1 MIPYTLGGYDNVN
14 LKSGYTLHETKYGVG
29 ISIEKSNELNDMLKD
44 FSYRDRLVA
53 TYEAGKWELTEEK

>member
-14 LKSGYTLHETKYGVG
+14 LKSGYTLHETSYGVG
-29 ISIEKSNELNDMLKD
+29 ISITDADSLNKLLKD
-44 FSYRDRLVA
+44 TTKTPMTA

>member
-14 LKSGYTLHETKYGVG
+14 LKSGYTLHETKYGLG
-29 ISIEKSNELNDMLKD
+29 IAITDADQLNKLLKD
-44 FSYRDRLVA
+44 TQRTPLVA